1 MLSGLAGGVALAVAL
16 LGPAVEAVRA
26 LNAARQQRADLV
38 ARLAVPPVPAG
49 PLVAS
54 DLAVPGGSA
63 AAAARDLSSRLR
75 RAAGSAG
82 VLVEA
87 LAPGRAAPG
96 LVTVRVRLSGPE
108 KAVLALVDATERGT
122 PLTRFRDW
130 RIDALSD
137 GGVRVEGEMVA
148 AWR

>member
-54 DLAVPGGSA
+54 DLAVPGGS